1 MGVLTEFILPCLWAF
16 LACVGFCIVFNI
28 HGKGM
33 LLVSLGGSLGWLI
46 YLILQAAG
54 MGGAAAAFTAGVAVS
69 VYAEL
74 MARVRHCPATCY
86 LFIAI
91 VPLVPGLGLY
101 QTMAHFFNGEN
112 AEFAL
117 KGRETLSVAG
127 GIALGV
133 FLVSSLMRMVNDYR
147 AARKRKQAKEHE

>member
-1 MGVLTEFILPCLWAF
+1 MGLLNGFVLPCLWAF
-16 LACVGFCIVFNI
+16 LACAGFCIVFNI
-28 HGKGM
+28 HGKGL

-46 YLILQAAG
+46 YLILTSVG
-54 MGGAAAAFTAGVAVS
+54 MRGAVSAFLAGVTVS

-74 MARVRHCPATCY
+74 MARVRRCPATCY
-86 LFIAI
+86 LFLAI

-101 QTMAHFFNGEN
+101 QTMEHFFNGEN

-117 KGRETLSVAG
+117 KLRETLGIAG

-133 FLVSSLMRMVNDYR
+133 FLVSSLTRIRQHYR
-147 AARKRKQAKEHE
+147 AVKQRK

>member
-1 MGVLTEFILPCLWAF
+1 MEVLHELILPCVWAF

-28 HGKGM
+28 HGKGV

-46 YLILQAAG
+46 YLLLLAVLNNQT
-54 MGGAAAAFTAGVAVS
+54 AAAFGAGVLVS
-69 VYAEL
+69 FYAEI
-74 MARVRHCPATCY
+74 MARVRRCPATCY

-101 QTMAHFFNGEN
+101 QAMEYYFDGYT

-117 KGRETLSVAG
+117 KIRETLGIAG

-133 FLVSSLMRMVNDYR
+133 FLVASLMRMVNQR
-147 AARKRKQAKEHE
+147 RQSKRKK

>member
-1 MGVLTEFILPCLWAF
+1 MEVLHELILPCVWAF

-28 HGKGM
+28 HGKGI
-33 LLVSLGGSLGWLI
+33 LLVSLGGSLGWLV
-46 YLILQAAG
+46 YLLLLAVLDNRT
-54 MGGAAAAFTAGVAVS
+54 AAAFGAGVLVS
-69 VYAEL
+69 FYAET
-74 MARVRHCPATCY
+74 MARVRRCPATCY

-101 QTMAHFFNGEN
+101 QAMEYYFDGYT

-117 KGRETLSVAG
+117 KLRETLGIAG

-133 FLVSSLMRMVNDYR
+133 FLVASLMRMVNQR
-147 AARKRKQAKEHE
+147 NRIKRKK

>member
-1 MGVLTEFILPCLWAF
+1 MGLLIEFILPCLWAF

-28 HGKGM
+28 HGKGL

-69 VYAEL
+69 DYAEV
-74 MARVRHCPATCY
+74 MARVRRCPATCY

-101 QTMAHFFNGEN
+101 QTMEHYFDGRTVDFQAK
-112 AEFAL
+112 L
-117 KGRETLSVAG
+117 RETLGIAG

-133 FLVSSLMRMVNDYR
+133 FLVSSMMRMVNDYR